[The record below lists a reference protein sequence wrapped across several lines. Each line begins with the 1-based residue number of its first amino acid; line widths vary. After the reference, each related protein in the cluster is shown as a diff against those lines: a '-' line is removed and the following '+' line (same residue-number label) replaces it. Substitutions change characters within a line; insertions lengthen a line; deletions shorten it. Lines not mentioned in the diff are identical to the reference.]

1 MYFRPNSG
9 RDLEAGPDISPRL
22 LRPRLS
28 VIREVSEESSRT
40 STPSLSPSR
49 KLSTQ
54 SSQSSVLRKL
64 SNQSGSQPAFSKVSA
79 QQQDSQSAVRT
90 VSTQQQDSRRAART
104 ERTQVSTQETVL
116 SATERATSRQA
127 RQSADTSG
135 YARQVSQSEHSKA
148 SARVTA
154 GSGKNEKLWW
164 KEEKADSL
172 QDKENLFQ
180 ESSGHLKRRDKKSSF
195 NLKDERGGHRSDKV
209 ASEEGG
215 PGRGRRRRTVRPP
228 WDASLEFL
236 PLGAAGETRRSP
248 SPAKGESRRSPSP
261 AKDEKMAGGGGRP
274 GSRVQFNNDVTIQS
288 LPPVFHQ
295 QPTHRN
301 SLSIFI

>member
-1 MYFRPNSG
+1 M
-9 RDLEAGPDISPRL
+9 EAGPDISPRL

-79 QQQDSQSAVRT
+79 PQQDSQSAVRT
-90 VSTQQQDSRRAART
+90 VSTRQDSRGVART
-104 ERTQVSTQETVL
+104 ERTQVSTQQTVL
-116 SATERATSRQA
+116 SANERAASRQA
-127 RQSADTSG
+127 RQSADTLG
-135 YARQVSQSEHSKA
+135 HARQVSQSENSKA

-154 GSGKNEKLWW
+154 GSGKNDKHWW
-164 KEEKADSL
+164 KEEKADNF
-172 QDKENLFQ
+172 QDKENLFK
-180 ESSGHLKRRDKKSSF
+180 ESSGHVRRRDNKSSF
-195 NLKDERGGHRSDKV
+195 NFGDERAGHRHLSGKV

-228 WDASLEFL
+228 WDSSVELP
-236 PLGAAGETRRSP
+236 PLGAAGESRRSP

-274 GSRVQFNNDVTIQS
+274 ASRVQFNNDVTIQS

-301 SLSIFI
+301 SLSKFT

>member
-1 MYFRPNSG
+1 
-9 RDLEAGPDISPRL
+9 LEAGPDISPRL

-64 SNQSGSQPAFSKVSA
+64 SNQSGSQPAFSKVSS

-104 ERTQVSTQETVL
+104 ERTQVPTQLQTVL
-116 SATERATSRQA
+116 PTNERGASRQA

-135 YARQVSQSEHSKA
+135 HARQVSQSENSKA

-154 GSGKNEKLWW
+154 GSGKNDKHWW

-172 QDKENLFQ
+172 QNKENLFQ
-180 ESSGHLKRRDKKSSF
+180 ESVGHVRRRDKKSSF
-195 NLKDERGGHRSDKV
+195 KFEDERAGQGHQSGKV
-209 ASEEGG
+209 ASEE
-215 PGRGRRRRTVRPP
+215 GRGRRRRTVRPP
-228 WDASLEFL
+228 WDSSVELP
-236 PLGAAGETRRSP
+236 PLGAAGENRRSP
-248 SPAKGESRRSPSP
+248 SPAKGEIRRSPSP

-301 SLSIFI
+301 SRSKLT